1 MPLLQGFIFVER
13 NTNKTI
19 LYMSLINKASLILS
33 RFFFLKN
40 TILYMCLY
48 ELSFTEVTIQNLIIL
63 TFWHPIL
70 ISLFSFVGSKGYK
83 NNY

>member
-33 RFFFLKN
+33 RFFFLKKDH
-40 TILYMCLY
+40 
-48 ELSFTEVTIQNLIIL
+48 IIYV
-63 TFWHPIL
+63 
-70 ISLFSFVGSKGYK
+70 FV
-83 NNY
+83 